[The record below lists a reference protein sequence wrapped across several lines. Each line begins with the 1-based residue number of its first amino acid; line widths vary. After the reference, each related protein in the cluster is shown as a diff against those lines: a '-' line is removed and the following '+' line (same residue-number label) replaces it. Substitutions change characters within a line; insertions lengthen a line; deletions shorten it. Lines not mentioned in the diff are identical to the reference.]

1 MIHKDKLDKFFSVTD
16 FNVITPL
23 CESMCR
29 HGSDKGR
36 GIHNYTKFYNYIF
49 SGSKEKELN
58 IFEVGLGTDNTTIES
73 NMGAGYNVGAS
84 LYGWEEYFT
93 NSKIYGADVDKNILF
108 NRGRITTYFVDQL
121 DTNSIKSLLD
131 NTLKDIDFDI
141 IIDDGLHKF
150 EANNNFL
157 HNSIHKLKKGGVYII
172 EDVYE
177 EIINKFKPLLTDEF
191 FQKNNL
197 KTGRIFQLPHPTNS
211 FDNNLIVLVK

>member
-1 MIHKDKLDKFFSVTD
+1 MITKEKLDKFFSVTD
-16 FNVITPL
+16 FRVTTPL

-49 SGSKEKELN
+49 SESKERELN
-58 IFEVGLGTDNTTIES
+58 IFEVGLGTDNTSIES
-73 NMGAGYNVGAS
+73 NMGPGYNVGAS
-84 LYGWEEYFT
+84 LYGWEEYFI

-108 NRGRITTYFVDQL
+108 NRGRITTYFIDQL
-121 DTNSIKSLLD
+121 DSNSIKSLLD
-131 NTLKDIDFDI
+131 TTLKDVNFDI

-157 HNSIHKLKKGGVYII
+157 QNSIHKLKEGGVFII

-191 FQKNNL
+191 FKKNNL
-197 KTGRIFQLPHPTNS
+197 KAGRVFQLPHSTNS